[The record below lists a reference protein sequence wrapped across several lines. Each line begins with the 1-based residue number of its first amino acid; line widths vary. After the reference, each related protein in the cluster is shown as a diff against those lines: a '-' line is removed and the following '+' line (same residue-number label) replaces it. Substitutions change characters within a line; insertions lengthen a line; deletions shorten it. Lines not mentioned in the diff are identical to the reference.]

1 MFPSDRCGWK
11 YLVMQPFMPMQ
22 WQICSHQ
29 GIIFRTFSFSFALTW
44 FPIVYWS
51 LPPLS
56 NFSYLIASMGLQA
69 LWSLGLACL
78 DCYALILKRD
88 LQQAFLMSL
97 FVVGDWVS
105 IYDKFFIH
113 FIFYLTSF
121 VLSTIQSDRLPYSI
135 IRLSIQFFV
144 AAITWMSFSCSMWR
158 LVKHSTIQTPFCLCP
173 HF

>member
-1 MFPSDRCGWK
+1 MLSFLLNLDIGYKLHMFICGIPSDWCGWK
-11 YLVMQPFMPMQ
+11 YLVRQPFVPMQ

-97 FVVGDWVS
+97 FVVGDWVI
-105 IYDKFFIH
+105 IYDIFLSMFYFIEPLL
-113 FIFYLTSF
+113 FL
-121 VLSTIQSDRLPYSI
+121 LPSKLINYRI
-135 IRLSIQFFV
+135 L
-144 AAITWMSFSCSMWR
+144 
-158 LVKHSTIQTPFCLCP
+158 
-173 HF
+173 